1 MAFAPQPLSDLAGPP
16 VVASPPQRFVARQPI
31 LDRNGGVYGYELLA
45 RSGNGNIFDAS
56 DPTAA
61 TCRTI
66 DTSLLIGT
74 NSLTEGRRAF
84 INCTR
89 EILLSDMVTVL
100 PSKVCVLE
108 ILEDVEPDREVL
120 DRCRSLRKSGY
131 TLALDDFTGDLK
143 YAPFIEIAEIIKV
156 DFLATNVLQQ
166 ADFARYARR
175 GITLLA
181 EKVENREQF
190 ELAKKLGYT
199 YFQGYFF
206 AKPTVVSSADISL
219 LQSKCLRILQKTFDP
234 DYEPKEVAAVI
245 KQEPSLCYRLL
256 RYLDSAAFGLYPI
269 RSIGHALTIL
279 GQRETQKWVALVTAV
294 MLGKKTST
302 ALVSMAL
309 VRARFCELMA
319 GELDGP
325 STDYFLVGL
334 LSLMDVLLSQPM
346 SAVLAQ
352 LPISAECRAALEGQ
366 ENSLSKILQL
376 VVACERGEWG
386 LLSRQCSAL
395 DTAESVVWSLYSQAI
410 QWARSFTSER

>member
-1 MAFAPQPLSDLAGPP
+1 MAFAPQSLADLAGPP
-16 VVASPPQRFVARQPI
+16 VVSSPPQCFVARQPI

-45 RSGNGNIFDAS
+45 RSGNGNIFDGA

-66 DTSLLIGT
+66 DTSLLIGM

-89 EILLSDMVTVL
+89 EILLGDMVTVL

-120 DRCRSLRKSGY
+120 ERCRSLRRNGY
-131 TLALDDFTGDLK
+131 TLAMDDFSGDLK
-143 YAPFIEIAEIIKV
+143 FAPLFEVVEIIKV

-181 EKVENREQF
+181 EKVETREQF
-190 ELAKKLGYT
+190 ELAKKFGYT
-199 YFQGYFF
+199 YFQGYYF
-206 AKPTVVSSADISL
+206 AKPTVVSTADISL
-219 LQSKCLRILQKTFDP
+219 LQLTCLRILQKTFDP

-279 GQRETQKWVALVTAV
+279 GQRETQKWVALVTVV

-325 STDYFLVGL
+325 STDYFLMGL

-352 LPISAECRAALEGQ
+352 LPISAECRDALGGQ
-366 ENSLSKILQL
+366 ENSLSRILQL
-376 VVACERGEWG
+376 IVACERGEWD
-386 LLSRQCSAL
+386 LLSRQCSTL
-395 DTAESVVWSLYSQAI
+395 DTAESVVWGLYTQAI
-410 QWARSFTSER
+410 QWARSFALEK

>member
-1 MAFAPQPLSDLAGPP
+1 MAFAPQPLSDLAKPP
-16 VVASPPQRFVARQPI
+16 VISSPPQRFVARQPI

-45 RSGNGNIFDAS
+45 RSGIGNLFDAS

-131 TLALDDFTGDLK
+131 TLAMDDFTGDIK
-143 YAPFIEIAEIIKV
+143 YAPFIEIVEIIKV

-166 ADFARYARR
+166 ADFTRYARR

-219 LQSKCLRILQKTFDP
+219 LQSKCLRILQKTFDS
-234 DYEPKEVAAVI
+234 DYEPREVAAII

-309 VRARFCELMA
+309 ARARFCELMA
-319 GELDGP
+319 DELDGP

-352 LPISAECRAALEGQ
+352 LPISADCRAALEGQ
-366 ENSLSKILQL
+366 ENLLSKVLQL
-376 VVACERGEWG
+376 VAACEQGEWG
-386 LLSRQCSAL
+386 LLSRQCSTL
-395 DTAESVVWSLYSQAI
+395 GTAESVVWSVYSQAI
-410 QWARSFTSER
+410 QWARSFILEK

>member
-1 MAFAPQPLSDLAGPP
+1 MAFTPQPLAELAGPP
-16 VVASPPQRFVARQPI
+16 IINSPPQLFVARQPI
-31 LDRNGGVYGYELLA
+31 LKQDGSIYGYELLA
-45 RSGNGNIFDAS
+45 RSANGNIFDHS

-89 EILLSDMVTVL
+89 EFLLSDLVTVL
-100 PSKVCVLE
+100 PSRTCVLE
-108 ILEDVEPDREVL
+108 ILEDVEPDREIL
-120 DRCRSLRKSGY
+120 ERCHHLRNLGY
-131 TLALDDFTGDLK
+131 TLALDDYVGGLQF
-143 YAPFIEIAEIIKV
+143 APFFEVAEIIKV

-166 ADFARYARR
+166 ADFARFAR
-175 GITLLA
+175 GGMTLLA
-181 EKVENREQF
+181 EKVETREQF

-199 YFQGYFF
+199 HFQGYFF
-206 AKPTVVSSADISL
+206 ARPTVVSSADISL
-219 LQSKCLRILQKTFDP
+219 LQARCLRILQKTFDP
-234 DYEPKEVAAVI
+234 DYEPKELAAVI

-256 RYLDSAAFGLYPI
+256 RYLDSAAFGLYTI
-269 RSIGHALTIL
+269 RSINHALTIL
-279 GQRETQKWVALVTAV
+279 GQRETQKWVALLTAV
-294 MLGKKTST
+294 LLGKTTTS

-309 VRARFCELMA
+309 IRARFCEQMA
-319 GELDGP
+319 AELDGP

-366 ENSLSKILQL
+366 ENVLQRVLQL
-376 VVACERGEWG
+376 GVACERGDWG
-386 LLSRQCSAL
+386 TLSNQCSAL
-395 DTAESVVWSLYSQAI
+395 DTAESVSWERYSQAI
-410 QWARSFTSER
+410 DWARSFASER

>member
-16 VVASPPQRFVARQPI
+16 VISSPPQRFVARQPI

-45 RSGNGNIFDAS
+45 RSGIGNLFDAS

-131 TLALDDFTGDLK
+131 TLAMDDFTGDMK
-143 YAPFIEIAEIIKV
+143 YAPFIEIVEIIKV

-166 ADFARYARR
+166 ADFTRHARR
-175 GITLLA
+175 GIILLA

-219 LQSKCLRILQKTFDP
+219 LQSKCLSILQKTFDP
-234 DYEPKEVAAVI
+234 EYEPKDVAAVI

-309 VRARFCELMA
+309 ARARFCELMA
-319 GELDGP
+319 DELDGP

-334 LSLMDVLLSQPM
+334 LSLMDILLSQPM
-346 SAVLAQ
+346 NAVLAQ
-352 LPISAECRAALEGQ
+352 LPISAACRAALEGK
-366 ENSLSKILQL
+366 ENSLSRVLQL
-376 VVACERGEWG
+376 VVACERGEWD
-386 LLSRQCSAL
+386 LLSRQCATL
-395 DTAESVVWSLYSQAI
+395 DAPESVVWSLYSQAI
-410 QWARSFTSER
+410 QWARSFILEK

>member
-1 MAFAPQPLSDLAGPP
+1 MAFVPQPFSGLAAPP
-16 VVASPPQRFVARQPI
+16 AIASPPQRFVARQPI

-45 RSGNGNIFDAS
+45 RSGNSNIFDAS

-100 PSKVCVLE
+100 PSKICVLE

-131 TLALDDFTGDLK
+131 TLAMDDFTGDLK

-166 ADFARYARR
+166 ADFARYAKR
-175 GITLLA
+175 GTTLLA

-206 AKPTVVSSADISL
+206 AKPTMVSSADISL
-219 LQSKCLRILQKTFDP
+219 LQSKCLRILQKAFDP

-269 RSIGHALTIL
+269 RTIGHA
-279 GQRETQKWVALVTAV
+279 RP
-294 MLGKKTST
+294 
-302 ALVSMAL
+302 
-309 VRARFCELMA
+309 ARNPKMGGARHCRHA
-319 GELDGP
+319 GEKDVNCTGEYGAGSRTL
-325 STDYFLVGL
+325 LRINVRRVGWT
-334 LSLMDVLLSQPM
+334 
-346 SAVLAQ
+346 
-352 LPISAECRAALEGQ
+352 EH
-366 ENSLSKILQL
+366 
-376 VVACERGEWG
+376 
-386 LLSRQCSAL
+386 
-395 DTAESVVWSLYSQAI
+395 
-410 QWARSFTSER
+410 

>member
-1 MAFAPQPLSDLAGPP
+1 MAFAPQPLADLPGPP
-16 VVASPPQRFVARQPI
+16 LAAAPPQLFVARQPI
-31 LDRNGGVYGYELLA
+31 LDRAGRVYGYELLA
-45 RSGNGNIFDAS
+45 RSGSNNIFDGS
-56 DPTAA
+56 DPTMA

-66 DTSLLIGT
+66 DTSLLIGL

-100 PSKVCVLE
+100 PSNVCVLE
-108 ILEDVEPDREVL
+108 ILEDVEPDREIL
-120 DRCRSLRKSGY
+120 ERCRSLRKSGY
-131 TLALDDFTGDLK
+131 TLALDDYAGNLK
-143 YAPFIEIAEIIKV
+143 FAPFFEVAEIIKV

-166 ADFARYARR
+166 ADFAGYARS

-181 EKVENREQF
+181 EKVESREQF

-199 YFQGYFF
+199 YFQGYYF
-206 AKPTVVSSADISL
+206 AKPTVVSSPDISL
-219 LQSKCLRILQKTFDP
+219 LQAKCLRILQKTFDP
-234 DYEPKEVAAVI
+234 DYDPKELAPII

-256 RYLDSAAFGLYPI
+256 RYLDSAVFGLYPI
-269 RSIGHALTIL
+269 RSIDHALVIL
-279 GQRETQKWVALVTAV
+279 GQRETQKWVALLTAV
-294 MLGKKTST
+294 MLGKKTTT

-309 VRARFCELMA
+309 IRARFCELMA

-352 LPISAECRAALEGQ
+352 LPISVDCRAALEGTD
-366 ENSLSKILQL
+366 NSISKVLQL
-376 VVACERGEWG
+376 GIACERGEWG
-386 LLSRQCSAL
+386 ALSRQCSAL
-395 DTAESVVWSLYSQAI
+395 GTAESDAWSLYSQAI
-410 QWARSFTSER
+410 EWARSFTSER

>member
-1 MAFAPQPLSDLAGPP
+1 MAFAPQPFSGLAAPP
-16 VVASPPQRFVARQPI
+16 AIASPPQRFVARQPI

-45 RSGNGNIFDAS
+45 RSGSSNIFDAS

-131 TLALDDFTGDLK
+131 TLAMDDFTGDLK

-166 ADFARYARR
+166 ADFARYAKR
-175 GITLLA
+175 GTTLLA

-206 AKPTVVSSADISL
+206 AKPTMVSSADISL
-219 LQSKCLRILQKTFDP
+219 LQSKCLRILQKAFDP
-234 DYEPKEVAAVI
+234 EYEPKEVAAII

-269 RSIGHALTIL
+269 RTIGHALTIL

-319 GELDGP
+319 VELHGP

-334 LSLMDVLLSQPM
+334 LSLMDALLSQPM

-352 LPISAECRAALEGQ
+352 LPISDECRAALEGQ
-366 ENSLSKILQL
+366 ENSLSRILQL

-395 DTAESVVWSLYSQAI
+395 DAAESVVWSLYSQAI
-410 QWARSFTSER
+410 QWARSFILEK